1 MGMNKRFYLLFNE
14 LAFDYD
20 RLSKSGQEAYCEM
33 QKILGLIT
41 EEEMQMALDYEKK
54 NKTLNRLGDIKNES
68 VDTTNRLFRFT

>member
-20 RLSKSGQEAYCEM
+20 RLSEQGQKTYCEM

-41 EEEMQMALDYEKK
+41 EEEMQMALDYEKEK
-54 NKTLNRLGDIKNES
+54 LNTKSFGSR
-68 VDTTNRLFRFT
+68 T

>member
-1 MGMNKRFYLLFNE
+1 MNKRFYLLFNE

-41 EEEMQMALDYEKK
+41 EEEMQMALDYEKEK
-54 NKTLNRLGDIKNES
+54 LNTKAFGSRKWVITK
-68 VDTTNRLFRFT
+68 

>member
-20 RLSKSGQEAYCEM
+20 RLSEQGQKTYCEM

-41 EEEMQMALDYEKK
+41 EEEMQMALDYEKNNQNTK
-54 NKTLNRLGDIKNES
+54 SFGRHKE
-68 VDTTNRLFRFT
+68 

>member
-20 RLSKSGQEAYCEM
+20 RLSESGQKTYCEM

-41 EEEMQMALDYEKK
+41 EEEMQMALDYEKEK
-54 NKTLNRLGDIKNES
+54 LNTKSFGRHKE
-68 VDTTNRLFRFT
+68 

>member
-20 RLSKSGQEAYCEM
+20 RLSKSGQETYCEM

-41 EEEMQMALDYEKK
+41 EEEMQMALDYEKEK
-54 NKTLNRLGDIKNES
+54 LNTKAFGRHKE
-68 VDTTNRLFRFT
+68 

>member
-20 RLSKSGQEAYCEM
+20 RLSESGQKTYCEM

-41 EEEMQMALDYEKK
+41 EEEMQMALDYEKEK
-54 NKTLNRLGDIKNES
+54 LNTKAFGRHKE
-68 VDTTNRLFRFT
+68 

>member
-20 RLSKSGQEAYCEM
+20 RLSKSGQETYCEM

-41 EEEMQMALDYEKK
+41 EEEMQMALDYEKEK
-54 NKTLNRLGDIKNES
+54 LNTKAFGSRK
-68 VDTTNRLFRFT
+68 

>member
-20 RLSKSGQEAYCEM
+20 RLSESGQETYCEM

-41 EEEMQMALDYEKK
+41 EEEMQMALDYEKEK
-54 NKTLNRLGDIKNES
+54 LNTKAFGRHKE
-68 VDTTNRLFRFT
+68 

>member
-20 RLSKSGQEAYCEM
+20 RLSEQGQKTYCEM

-41 EEEMQMALDYEKK
+41 EEEMQMALDYEKN
-54 NKTLNRLGDIKNES
+54 NKSFGRHKE
-68 VDTTNRLFRFT
+68 

>member
-41 EEEMQMALDYEKK
+41 EEEMQMVLDYEKEK
-54 NKTLNRLGDIKNES
+54 LNTKSFGRHKE
-68 VDTTNRLFRFT
+68 

>member
-20 RLSKSGQEAYCEM
+20 RLSKSGQETYCEM

-41 EEEMQMALDYEKK
+41 EEEMQIALDYEKEK
-54 NKTLNRLGDIKNES
+54 LNTKAFGRHKE
-68 VDTTNRLFRFT
+68 

>member
-20 RLSKSGQEAYCEM
+20 RLSEQGQKTYCEM

-41 EEEMQMALDYEKK
+41 EEEMQKALDYEKEK
-54 NKTLNRLGDIKNES
+54 LNNKSFGRNKQ
-68 VDTTNRLFRFT
+68 